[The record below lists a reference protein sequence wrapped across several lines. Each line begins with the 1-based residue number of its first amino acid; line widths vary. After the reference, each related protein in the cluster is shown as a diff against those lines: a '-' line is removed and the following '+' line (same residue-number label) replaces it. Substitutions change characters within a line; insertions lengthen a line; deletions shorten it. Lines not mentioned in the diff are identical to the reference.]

1 MKKVI
6 VSESQVKRLVEK
18 MVNEQRPVNQPAAA
32 PQPYTINLQN
42 AFPSGQ
48 YEINPQFGKIINDGV
63 MQIQEYVRKNNIK
76 DFKLVIT
83 PGESKVPNQTN
94 LETGKPYLPGELATL
109 RAESLKTYLESVI
122 GNTFNVKP
130 IIEVSQPVMGTT
142 PWDGVNKDDPNE
154 LAFAWVLDFPMFE
167 KTDEGEIQAVHHP
180 FCSIKDEDKEKFMK
194 GEDLFSIRANAYD
207 LVLNGY
213 ELSSGSIRIHE
224 RDVQKQIFKLL
235 NISEEDQQKKFG
247 HMLEAFTYGAPPHG
261 GFAPGIDRIVMI
273 LQNEPNIREVI
284 AFPKTGEGRDLMM
297 GSPAPITDKQLK
309 ELGIKL
315 NK

>member
-142 PWDGVNKDDPNE
+142 PWDGVNKDDPKYTKEQFVKVSVVVSTVPIPTPKPTPNPGTSYNANANVKE
-154 LAFAWVLDFPMFE
+154 SIYYNKILIGYAQANSRQTTDIKVQGNLNVGTQDVTFKLTNPIQNIVNNQIVSKQPTDQNIVESYLIPFAWWNNRVGADANTITMGDL
-167 KTDEGEIQAVHHP
+167 KTIQ
-180 FCSIKDEDKEKFMK
+180 
-194 GEDLFSIRANAYD
+194 
-207 LVLNGY
+207 
-213 ELSSGSIRIHE
+213 SG
-224 RDVQKQIFKLL
+224 V
-235 NISEEDQQKKFG
+235 N
-247 HMLEAFTYGAPPHG
+247 
-261 GFAPGIDRIVMI
+261 
-273 LQNEPNIREVI
+273 
-284 AFPKTGEGRDLMM
+284 
-297 GSPAPITDKQLK
+297 
-309 ELGIKL
+309 GIKKL
-315 NK
+315 

>member
-32 PQPYTINLQN
+32 PPQPYTINLQN

-63 MQIQEYVRKNNIK
+63 MQIQEHVRKNNIK

-142 PWDGVNKDDPNE
+142 SWDGVNKYHPKYTKEQFVKVSVVVSTVPIPTPKPTPNPGTSYNANANVKE
-154 LAFAWVLDFPMFE
+154 SIYYNKILIGYAQANSRQTTDIKVQGNLNVGTQDVTFKLTNPIQNIVNNQIVSKQPTDQNIVESYLIPFAWWNNRVGADANTITMGDL
-167 KTDEGEIQAVHHP
+167 KTIQ
-180 FCSIKDEDKEKFMK
+180 
-194 GEDLFSIRANAYD
+194 
-207 LVLNGY
+207 
-213 ELSSGSIRIHE
+213 SG
-224 RDVQKQIFKLL
+224 V
-235 NISEEDQQKKFG
+235 N
-247 HMLEAFTYGAPPHG
+247 
-261 GFAPGIDRIVMI
+261 
-273 LQNEPNIREVI
+273 
-284 AFPKTGEGRDLMM
+284 
-297 GSPAPITDKQLK
+297 
-309 ELGIKL
+309 GIKKL
-315 NK
+315 